1 MKKTLLTL
9 CLLFFSACENEY
21 VENYEQTQ
29 SFVEQKAEV
38 LNELDDFSL
47 ENIWEFDDIELFYT
61 PQSKS
66 FNLIDKIVSQI
77 ENADEKVY
85 LSTYIF
91 TEKRIFAALKNAQ
104 KKWIDV
110 RVLMEKNVYKA
121 PFLNNNRYEDLE
133 SAWVN
138 VAWADPD
145 DYSLNHTKM
154 LIIDDSVI
162 ISTGNYSYSSFA
174 YNREFFMQ
182 IWDPDFVS
190 LLTDVYLADF
200 AGDIY
205 TDYDERLIMSP
216 LLTRSKFSTLV
227 SSAQESIQIYSQ
239 TFSDDTLE
247 QELSEAVQNWIDV
260 EIIFPEL
267 DQISSNQESY
277 DIFTKAWVTVHTMKK
292 PKLHAK
298 AMLIDKKYLYL
309 WSINFSYY
317 SIEENREIWVIITN
331 PEIIDK
337 FLWVYKSDKN

>member
-277 DIFTKAWVTVHTMKK
+277 DIFTKAGVTVHTMKK

-309 WSINFSYY
+309 WSKNFSYY

>member
-277 DIFTKAWVTVHTMKK
+277 DIFTKAGVTVHTMKK